1 VSQESVARAHAAYEG
16 LSRAVETGDF
26 DRFLADYVD
35 PNVDWVPMA
44 GTPDSV
50 AVRRGQEAM
59 KERLAEMFAAMD
71 QPRIA
76 AEEFVDAGDRIVVAV
91 CMSGRGKASGA
102 RVEARPF
109 HVLTEREGKAVR
121 IEWYATRA
129 EALRAVGLADG

>member
-1 VSQESVARAHAAYEG
+1 MSQENVARAHAAYEA
-16 LSRAVETGDF
+16 LSRAVETGNF
-26 DRFLADYVD
+26 DRFLADFVD

-50 AVRRGQEAM
+50 AVRRGHEAM
-59 KERLAEMFAAMD
+59 KKRLAEMFAAMD
-71 QPRIA
+71 EPRIA
-76 AEEFVDAGDRIVVAV
+76 AEAFVDAGDRIVIAV
-91 CMSGRGKASGA
+91 RMSGRGKTSGA

-129 EALRAVGLADG
+129 EALKAVGLEE